1 MYDVM
6 HYWILAPGRFS
17 TPLLPAM
24 GPGSIACARRADTTG
39 RGCGRSGTRRTP
51 GHEEPWYAYLRGDN
65 PGYPSAILAAAHAQ
79 ARRRDRSLLSW
90 GDDLRFS
97 VAPARSDIVGYRIG
111 LEKGAPEMGARWN
124 TGRLLRIFAAPL
136 LLGGVLTGLGSTAA
150 TAATAPA
157 CQAWTGGQ
165 PLNPNDTGS
174 GDSLGGVA
182 MLSAC
187 NVWVAGV
194 TGDRHTLIEHWTGG
208 STWTVV
214 PSPSPGAGFNDLTA
228 IHGISATDI
237 WAVGTASNADGS
249 AENGLILHW
258 NGTRWL
264 QTPSPNPGTF
274 TQLTGVHEISARDA
288 WAVGTYSTDAGIRT
302 LTLHWD
308 GTSWTQKPS
317 PNPGP
322 GATGEL
328 SSVTATSGGDVWAVG
343 DFISNTQVSTVSTLI
358 MHWDGTSWKQT
369 ASPNPEPDII
379 NQLTGVSATSPND
392 AWAVGFF
399 ANGTADQTLIMHWD
413 GTSWTQVASPNPFE
427 DDNLS
432 GVAATSAG
440 SAVAVGTGQT
450 AAKGGKNVTLA
461 LRWDGT
467 AWTQVPS
474 IQVSA
479 GDFLAG
485 VASISATE
493 AWAVGFSGPTPT
505 KTLAFHFK

>member
-1 MYDVM
+1 
-6 HYWILAPGRFS
+6 
-17 TPLLPAM
+17 
-24 GPGSIACARRADTTG
+24 
-39 RGCGRSGTRRTP
+39 
-51 GHEEPWYAYLRGDN
+51 
-65 PGYPSAILAAAHAQ
+65 
-79 ARRRDRSLLSW
+79 
-90 GDDLRFS
+90 
-97 VAPARSDIVGYRIG
+97 
-111 LEKGAPEMGARWN
+111 MGAHGK

-150 TAATAPA
+150 SAATAPA

-174 GDSLGGVA
+174 GDSLSGVD

-187 NVWVAGV
+187 NVWVAGASAA
-194 TGDRHTLIEHWTGG
+194 GTLIEHWTGG

-214 PSPSPGAGFNDLTA
+214 PSPSPGAGHNFLTG
-228 IHGISATDI
+228 INGISPNDI
-237 WAVGTASNADGS
+237 WAVGTDSNADGS
-249 AENGLILHW
+249 AEQGLILHW
-258 NGTRWL
+258 NGISWL

-274 TQLTGVHEISARDA
+274 TQLTAVHEISARDA
-288 WAVGTYSTDAGIRT
+288 WAVGTYSGDAGTRT

-317 PNPGP
+317 PSPGP
-322 GATGEL
+322 VPNGTL
-328 SSVTATSGGDVWAVG
+328 TSVTATSGSDVWAVG
-343 DFISNTQVSTVSTLI
+343 DFISDTQVSTVSTLI
-358 MHWDGTSWKQT
+358 MHWDGTSWKQ
-369 ASPNPEPDII
+369 ADSPNPEPDVI

-413 GTSWTQVASPNPFE
+413 GTSWTQVPSPDPFE

-432 GVAATSAG
+432 GVAASSAG

-461 LRWDGT
+461 LRWDGK
-467 AWTQVPS
+467 AWTQAPS
-474 IQVSA
+474 IQVSD

-485 VASISATE
+485 VTSISATE